1 METRKIL
8 LLVLALGMIQD
19 QTLVASKHYLVETED
34 YLVDQTKGKIKDGKG
49 AETVSSS
56 IRSYTSIIIGPI
68 GGSSPYVE
76 IVQ

>member
-1 METRKIL
+1 MKTRNIL

-34 YLVDQTKGKIKDGKG
+34 YLVDQTKGKIKDGK
-49 AETVSSS
+49 VSSS

-68 GGSSPYVE
+68 GESSPYVE